1 VLVACVAP
9 RYCRFVPEHDSQ
21 APEAAAEPAQPTGCP
36 LALPAPPAA
45 ILARVAAGQ
54 ADPALALRVARAT
67 GNRGLQAARRQL
79 ARLEDPGTY
88 FDPTSD
94 PTYAKVLPLLR
105 RSPWGRDALDVMV
118 KYKVKTVLD
127 PSGPPANFAQQLNRV
142 KLNPTLRDDVLS
154 AYFVHEMYHASQ
166 YHEGKSPG
174 PDSHDDKGKWVKLLV
189 DEEIEGTA
197 RGYLHKLQLE
207 RTSPRAPA
215 DDKPPWMGFF
225 RGAFDH
231 AFEAAKA
238 QGKDIDTC
246 RAEGRANGRLMAEE
260 LIRPHNKR
268 DRQHLGPG
276 ELISYTEYYANEWE
290 AAQKKKAAQGAAAA
304 PH

>member
-1 VLVACVAP
+1 VS
-9 RYCRFVPEHDSQ
+9 EHDSQ
-21 APEAAAEPAQPTGCP
+21 APEAAAEPARPASFP
-36 LALPAPPAA
+36 LPSPAPPQA

-54 ADPALALRVARAT
+54 AEPALALHVARAA
-67 GNRGLQAARRQL
+67 GNRGLQAAARRL

-88 FDPTSD
+88 LDPTGDS
-94 PTYAKVLPLLR
+94 TYAKVLPLLR
-105 RSPWGRDALDVMV
+105 RSPWGREALDVMV
-118 KYKVKTVLD
+118 KYKVRTVLD
-127 PSGPPANFAQQLNRV
+127 SSGPPANFAQQLNRV

-207 RTSPRAPA
+207 RTVPRAPA
-215 DDKPPWMGFF
+215 DDKPPWMGYF

-231 AFEAAKA
+231 GFQEAKA
-238 QGKDIDTC
+238 QGKDLDEC
-246 RAEGRANGRLMAEE
+246 RAAGRANGRLMAEE
-260 LIRPHNKR
+260 LIRPHNPR

-276 ELISYTEYYANEWE
+276 ELISYTEYYSNEWE
-290 AAQKKKAAQGAAAA
+290 AAQKKKTKAAQDAAAA